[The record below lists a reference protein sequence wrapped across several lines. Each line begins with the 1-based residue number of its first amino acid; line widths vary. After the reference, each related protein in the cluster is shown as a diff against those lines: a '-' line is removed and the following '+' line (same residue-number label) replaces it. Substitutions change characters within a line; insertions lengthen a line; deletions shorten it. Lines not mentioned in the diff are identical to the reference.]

1 VTLGPGTAL
10 TAPGQRAPTAD
21 ELRGPTTRALE
32 LGAVLSLALP
42 APSEAPLAAV
52 RQRLAELSAEVVALG
67 GQPLPPS
74 AVLSWAAPAP
84 GGELVGA
91 PADAATVAAGRDA
104 ARVYAAAAA
113 AAILAASPVAAAER
127 VRRALEQLAVA
138 GAAAAMAAA
147 MLPPMFARALT
158 AWVVAAQA
166 AVTQLGQA
174 LSIGAAAGTGAAWL
188 ILAVLAFLYLSRS
201 R

>member
-1 VTLGPGTAL
+1 MTLGPGTAL
-10 TAPGQRAPTAD
+10 TAPGRRVPTAD

-32 LGAVLSLALP
+32 LGALLSLALP
-42 APSEAPLAAV
+42 APVEAPLAAV

-74 AVLSWAAPAP
+74 AGLSWAAPAP

-91 PADAATVAAGRDA
+91 PADAATVAASRDA
-104 ARVYAAAAA
+104 ARAYAAATAA
-113 AAILAASPVAAAER
+113 SILAVSPVAAAER
-127 VRRALEQLAVA
+127 VRRAFEQLAVA

-147 MLPPMFARALT
+147 MLPPMLARALT
-158 AWVVAAQA
+158 AWVVAAQT

-174 LSIGAAAGTGAAWL
+174 LSVGAAVGTGAAWL
-188 ILAVLAFLYLSRS
+188 ILAVLALLYFSHSR
-201 R
+201 